1 MRNLEMITIE
11 ELLKLCEQQIANGN
25 GNKKIALRSSDAV
38 GVFRG
43 LYSGFTP
50 ADSVFGD
57 EYGEFCQYNIPALMK
72 DEPLSKFVV
81 LG

>member
-1 MRNLEMITIE
+1 MRNIEMLTIE
-11 ELLKLCEQQIANGN
+11 ELHKLCEEQIANGN
-25 GNKKIALRSSDAV
+25 GKKKITLRSNDVS
-38 GVFRG
+38 GFRG

-57 EYGEFCQYNIPALMK
+57 EYGEFCQYNIPALMR
-72 DEPLSKFVV
+72 DEPLTNFVV